1 MKGIGV
7 SESTHRPFS
16 YRMKRQGR
24 TWKIQG
30 GNAIAHIISE
40 KKNERFDDVFDF
52 EWQLALEKKEL
63 NEKAY
68 ERNIRDI
75 VRMLLRL
82 ESEEVHEGA
91 RKGKVSKEILNELPD
106 TGIVNYGRW
115 NM

>member
-1 MKGIGV
+1 MNGIGV

-24 TWKIQG
+24 TWKKKG

-52 EWQLALEKKEL
+52 EWQLTLEKKEL

-68 ERNIRDI
+68 ERNIRAI
-75 VRMLLRL
+75 VRTLLRL
-82 ESEEVHEGA
+82 ESEEAHEGV
-91 RKGKVSKEILNELPD
+91 RKGRVPKEILNKLPD
-106 TGIVNYGRW
+106 TGVVNYGCW